1 MTRDIPERHLSRLSA
16 FIAARM
22 GLHFPKERWRDLER
36 GVNAASRELEIEDG
50 KSCIEW
56 LLSSL
61 PTRSQIEILANH
73 LTVGETY
80 FFRDKELFKTLEKLI
95 LSKLIESRRRN
106 GRHLRVWS
114 AGCSTGEE
122 PYSVA
127 ILLSK
132 MIPDLRDW
140 NIKILAT
147 DISPLAL
154 QKAAGAVYGHW
165 SFRDIQ
171 PEIQKRFFTQRE
183 DGHFEVLPRIRDMV
197 TFSYLNLVEDTYP
210 SLFNNTN
217 AMDIIFCRNV
227 LMYFVPELA
236 RKVARNFHL
245 SLVHGGL
252 LIVSPTE
259 ASISIFSQFTTVR
272 APGTI
277 LYKKEGQPPASDFS
291 CRSLTG
297 PSVSFKPAAGFVP
310 NRAPT
315 PVPEVPNPQIS
326 SRPQPLDAL
335 LEMRISKPGTQIRQD
350 LQQEALALYDAGCY
364 PEAVE
369 KTETLL
375 SQNPSDVKG
384 LALLARIYANWGKLG
399 QALKWCEKAIIA
411 EKLNAGCHYLMA
423 TILQELGRTEDA
435 VTSLKRTLYLDPKF
449 ILAYVALGN
458 ISKKCGKSKESEKHF
473 DNALLLLNSRRPEEI
488 LPESEGLTAE
498 RLVEIIRA
506 MRRAEIGR

>member
-1 MTRDIPERHLSRLSA
+1 
-16 FIAARM
+16 M

-61 PTRSQIEILANH
+61 PTKSQIEILANH

-80 FFRDKELFKTLEKLI
+80 FFRDKELFKTLEKPI
-95 LSKLIESRRRN
+95 LSKLIRSRHRN

-132 MIPDLRDW
+132 MIPDLGDW
-140 NIKILAT
+140 NITILAT

-171 PEIQKRFFTQRE
+171 PEIKKGFFNQRE
-183 DGHFEVLPRIRDMV
+183 DGHFELLPRIRKMV

-236 RKVARNFHL
+236 RKVARNFHR

-259 ASISIFSQFTTVR
+259 ASISIFSQFTAVR

-277 LYKKEGQPPASDFS
+277 LYRKEGQPPASDFS
-291 CRSLTG
+291 CRPLEEPRVSL
-297 PSVSFKPAAGFVP
+297 KPAGGFVP
-310 NRAPT
+310 NRAVA
-315 PVPEVPNPQIS
+315 PVPEVPSAQII
-326 SRPQPLDAL
+326 SRPQPPDAP
-335 LEMRISKPGTQIRQD
+335 LEMRISKPGTQLRQD
-350 LQQEALALYDAGCY
+350 LQQEALALYDAG
-364 PEAVE
+364 
-369 KTETLL
+369 LL
-375 SQNPSDVKG
+375 PG
-384 LALLARIYANWGKLG
+384 GGGK
-399 QALKWCEKAIIA
+399 
-411 EKLNAGCHYLMA
+411 N
-423 TILQELGRTEDA
+423 
-435 VTSLKRTLYLDPKF
+435 
-449 ILAYVALGN
+449 
-458 ISKKCGKSKESEKHF
+458 
-473 DNALLLLNSRRPEEI
+473 
-488 LPESEGLTAE
+488 
-498 RLVEIIRA
+498 
-506 MRRAEIGR
+506 

>member
-1 MTRDIPERHLSRLSA
+1 MTRGIPEGQLSRLSA
-16 FIAARM
+16 FIGARI

-36 GVNAASRELEIEDG
+36 GINAAARELGIEDG

-56 LLSSL
+56 LESSS
-61 PTRSQIEILANH
+61 PTRRQIEILANH

-80 FFRDKELFKTLEKLI
+80 FFRDKELFKTLEKPV
-95 LSKLIESRRRN
+95 LSKLIQSRHRS

-140 NIKILAT
+140 NITILAT

-165 SFRDIQ
+165 SFRDVQ
-171 PEIQKRFFTQRE
+171 PEIQNGFFNQRE
-183 DGHFEVLPRIRDMV
+183 DGHFELLPRIREMV

-236 RKVARNFHL
+236 GKVARNFHR
-245 SLVHGGL
+245 SLVYGGL

-277 LYKKEGQPPASDFS
+277 LYKKEGQPPAGDFS
-291 CRSLTG
+291 CKPLEKPR
-297 PSVSFKPAAGFVP
+297 VSFKPAAALVP
-310 NRAPT
+310 NRAVT
-315 PVPEVPNPQIS
+315 PAQEVHNPQIG
-326 SRPQPLDAL
+326 SRPEPPDAP
-335 LEMRISKPGTQIRQD
+335 LEMRTSKHGTQIRQD

-369 KTETLL
+369 KTQNLL
-375 SQNPSDVKG
+375 SQDPSDVKG
-384 LALLARIYANWGKLG
+384 LTLLARIYANWGKLG

-435 VTSLKRTLYLDPKF
+435 AASLKRTLYLDPKF

-458 ISKKCGKSKESEKHF
+458 ISRKFGKSKESEKHF

-488 LPESEGLTAE
+488 LPESEGITTE